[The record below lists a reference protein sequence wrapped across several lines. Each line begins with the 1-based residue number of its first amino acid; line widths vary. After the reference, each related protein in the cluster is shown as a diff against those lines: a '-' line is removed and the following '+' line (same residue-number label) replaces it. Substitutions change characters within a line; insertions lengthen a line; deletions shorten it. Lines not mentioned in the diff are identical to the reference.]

1 MGQAKAHR
9 FTASCGTLPL
19 CQLPE
24 KPNACAKEPNPPR
37 VTPLDAES
45 DEAPDAKW
53 LDEESPPK
61 KLLRDDHPP
70 DQPWPPGKYPRDVHS
85 TLGCRSDA
93 IPGWLGPQLPL
104 GISA

>member
-1 MGQAKAHR
+1 
-9 FTASCGTLPL
+9 
-19 CQLPE
+19 
-24 KPNACAKEPNPPR
+24 

-53 LDEESPPK
+53 LDEESPK

-85 TLGCRSDA
+85 TLGFRSDA